1 MDSGSDYRSDYCI
14 EQEQDEMNG
23 QIISIIMIS
32 SQNEFDKG
40 FW

>member
-1 MDSGSDYRSDYCI
+1 MDPGSDHHSDYCI
-14 EQEQDEMNG
+14 EQEQDEING
-23 QIISIIMIS
+23 QITSIIMIS